1 MNYGELKHNLISLGF
16 AEEADLE
23 EYEDLGYLYDSVNR
37 AISEINVFF
46 PYLAK
51 YEFDIDENETDMLY
65 IDMTE
70 QKGFLRLGETPVLYE
85 RNGTEYFKKFS
96 DYDTEMDD
104 TTIVINPSGNEGSY
118 RIYYEKQCTTID
130 SNTPDTFELE
140 LPLMAHPLVPLLA
153 AYYLW
158 LDDDES
164 KATMYNNL
172 YEQKLSQLL
181 SKKKQPKA
189 TITPDSEWGV
199 I

>member
-23 EYEDLGYLYDSVNR
+23 EYEDLGYLYDAVNR
-37 AISEINVFF
+37 AIDDICVFF
-46 PYLAK
+46 PYVAK

-65 IDMTE
+65 IDMSA

-85 RNGTEYFKKFS
+85 RDGTEYFKKFS
-96 DYDTEMDD
+96 DYDTEMEN
-104 TTIVINPSGNEGSY
+104 TIVINPFGNEGSY
-118 RIYYEKQCTTID
+118 RIYYEKQCTPID
-130 SNTPDTFELE
+130 KDTPDTFELE
-140 LPLMAHPLVPLLA
+140 FPLVAHSLVPLLA

-158 LDDDES
+158 LDDEEQ

-172 YEQKLSQLL
+172 YEQKLNQLL
-181 SKKKQPKA
+181 SKKKLPKA
-189 TITPDSEWGV
+189 TVQPDSEWGV

>member
-23 EYEDLGYLYDSVNR
+23 EYEDLGYLYDAVNR
-37 AISEINVFF
+37 AIDDITVFF
-46 PYLAK
+46 PYVAK
-51 YEFDIDENETDMLY
+51 YEIDIDEDDTDMLY

-70 QKGFLRLGETPVLYE
+70 QKGFLRLGETPVLFE
-85 RNGTEYFKKFS
+85 RNGTEYFKKFT
-96 DYDTEMDD
+96 DYDTENNE
-104 TTIVINPSGNEGSY
+104 TTLVINPSGNEGSY
-118 RIYYEKQCTTID
+118 RIYYEKQCTPIN

-140 LPLMAHPLVPLLA
+140 FPLVAHSLVPLLA

-158 LDDDES
+158 LDDEEQ

-172 YEQKLSQLL
+172 YEQKLAQLL
-181 SKKKQPKA
+181 AKKKTKA
-189 TITPDSEWGV
+189 TVTPDSEWGL